1 MLNTA
6 PNLQTERLILR
17 QPVAGDWAAFRDFMQ
32 SDRAAFFDH
41 QGNIGS
47 TWRSFAAELG
57 HWDIFGYGMW
67 AVTRRGD
74 NTAIGLVGPWTPP
87 DWPETEIGWMIF
99 DPATEGT
106 GIAAEAARAAITH
119 AFDVLGWTTAVSY
132 IHPGNIRSIGLAEK
146 LGAVRDPA
154 APMPISYPDSAAWR
168 HPAPQP
174 GI

>member
-1 MLNTA
+1 
-6 PNLQTERLILR
+6 
-17 QPVAGDWAAFRDFMQ
+17 
-32 SDRAAFFDH
+32 
-41 QGNIGS
+41 
-47 TWRSFAAELG
+47 
-57 HWDIFGYGMW
+57 
-67 AVTRRGD
+67 
-74 NTAIGLVGPWTPP
+74 
-87 DWPETEIGWMIF
+87 MIF

-106 GIAAEAARAAITH
+106 GIAAEAARAAIAH

-154 APMPISYPDSAAWR
+154 APMPTSYPDSAAWR